1 MDGSSGKLWCDGHGA
16 SENIIPASIGTTKA
30 MGKVISELKGKLP
43 GIAFHAEMG
52 IVAGSVQKYD
62 TSSWIEVE
70 CLALGCLKHSTWPL
84 QLVFPQVYQETTLVN
99 IIFG

>member
-1 MDGSSGKLWCDGHGA
+1 
-16 SENIIPASIGTTKA
+16 

-84 QLVFPQVYQETTLVN
+84 QLVLPQVYQDWLLLLLEDSLLKPGVNNSLLV
-99 IIFG
+99 FV